1 MRIPTTAAAAAALLS
16 ALLPLA
22 NAANLTF
29 IVPPHPALLPAGAS
43 VLPASTHAT
52 LHSAGPALS
61 APLRRDG
68 SFVFTD
74 VPAGSY
80 LLSVHA
86 RDHAFENLRVDVDAD
101 EKARAW
107 QTFRGNEWSNKG
119 EKRGEAG
126 RDEGKLVAEVRAVA
140 KKEYYQE
147 RGGFNVMSFLKNP
160 MILMGVF
167 SLALI
172 VGMPYLMDNS
182 KCPLFLI
189 LVSGGMVADGRLL
202 KLQWTRR
209 LAPNS
214 RRCRRRARSRRIRR
228 TSCRTSIWRL
238 SWPARRTISRNNSRK
253 RAVGAVPSDGA
264 KSTMDAPCLK
274 DENGISY
281 KSRGEKHWKETM
293 KDS

>member
-172 VGMPYLMDNS
+172 VGMPYLMDNMDEETRAEFEEMQKKS
-182 KCPLFLI
+182 PLSQNPANQLQNFDLASFLAGKTNDQPQQQQEK
-189 LVSGGMVADGRLL
+189 SGG
-202 KLQWTRR
+202 
-209 LAPNS
+209 S
-214 RRCRRRARSRRIRR
+214 
-228 TSCRTSIWRL
+228 
-238 SWPARRTISRNNSRK
+238 
-253 RAVGAVPSDGA
+253 GA
-264 KSTMDAPCLK
+264 KR
-274 DENGISY
+274 
-281 KSRGEKHWKETM
+281 RG
-293 KDS
+293 